1 MSTLEFYH
9 TRAAQCAREAEATNL
24 VNVKERLLNARL
36 AWLQMAER
44 LERTNEARAVGLAH
58 KAEVSAQAATANAD
72 ALAC

>member
-9 TRAAQCAREAEATNL
+9 TRADQCAREAEATNL
-24 VNVKERLLNARL
+24 ANVKERLLNARL

-58 KAEVSAQAATANAD
+58 KAQ
-72 ALAC
+72 ALADSTTD